1 MDNSPC
7 KSNPKMIR
15 KKRKSWT
22 VSQKVCST
30 GEGAQ
35 HTNLTQ
41 AHSGNLQT
49 GAARSDHFH
58 KVQSARRVVG
68 PGTGLY
74 PACLYVSCH
83 LVLPVA
89 AAPRGLPRWTPP
101 HDNTSLSLHAT
112 PTVLISLLSKSQNH

>member
-1 MDNSPC
+1 
-7 KSNPKMIR
+7 MITKNVNR
-15 KKRKSWT
+15 RVGSLT
-22 VSQKVCST
+22 ERVCST

-89 AAPRGLPRWTPP
+89 AAPRGLPRWTRLMITLPYLFIYYSY
-101 HDNTSLSLHAT
+101 TFF
-112 PTVLISLLSKSQNH
+112 KF